1 MQLALTVLNSLASKI
16 NNRMAMNLSNIA
28 TAKPGKKTFDIVSS
42 EKALLQKQS
51 GELRALQLSEK
62 LFRTL
67 DVKNLIDLFFE
78 EIQSDIPHDSIGY
91 TNKTLGI
98 ALSLGKMSRHRM
110 EYNIVLAGQPLG
122 EIVITRSR
130 LFVTK
135 EVEIMENLMCS
146 LVYPLRNATMYQL
159 AMMSAFQ
166 DPLTGINN
174 RASLEKSLPREIS
187 LAQRHGTPL
196 TLMVIDVDHFKQIND
211 THGHQVGD
219 TVLRD
224 LTRVYAESVRTTDL
238 VFRYGGDEFVIALSN
253 TDLAGAR
260 DVAERIRDGIE
271 KCHFT
276 VGNVRLVISASIG
289 LTQLNGRD
297 TLESAFRRA
306 DEALLLA
313 KREGRNRVAQV

>member
-1 MQLALTVLNSLASKI
+1 
-16 NNRMAMNLSNIA
+16 MAMNLSNIA